1 MPGLEVFRALSDAL
15 KQGYEVYDRIPYGY
29 LVRKKNGAGAWQL
42 AIVDL
47 KPEPRILA
55 DPDECC

>member
-15 KQGYEVYDRIPYGY
+15 KQGFDVYDRIPNGY
-29 LVRKKNGAGAWQL
+29 LVRKSTPSGFQL

-47 KPEPRILA
+47 KRETRMIA